1 MLVFNPIIIT
11 NIFQI
16 GRFILLFIQQY
27 QSPERCI
34 FDIMNKRRL
43 RKALVRL
50 SYLPRNRHLLEY
62 LINKVRHIVYKI
74 TRSTRVAH
82 PSTLMLELTNHCNL
96 ACTTCPREYDYGKAM
111 DKGMIRV
118 DQAKKIIDEVWPYLD
133 SIGLTGM
140 GETFLYHEIEEIVHY
155 IKSKNKGI
163 IISISTNAQL
173 PGFIEKVSPL
183 VSHIDT
189 IQVSIDGLGDVYES
203 IRKKA
208 DFSRLDENLRNLKN
222 LCKGTGTDLMLN
234 MVVTRENYFQMP
246 ALVNYAEE
254 TGIDYLDF
262 TLFNL
267 ASVTNTDRSYYSF
280 YKSQEFLKVIE
291 ELDKAVRQAKQVT
304 VTNKNFKTENG
315 FRKCPFPWTHF
326 YICWNGYVAPCC
338 AKPFPK
344 ELHFGNVFDDAV
356 IHVLNSNSYRAFREM
371 WYANKTPCFCDK
383 CHFIDIEPIK

>member
-1 MLVFNPIIIT
+1 
-11 NIFQI
+11 
-16 GRFILLFIQQY
+16 
-27 QSPERCI
+27 
-34 FDIMNKRRL
+34 MNKRRL
-43 RKALVRL
+43 RKALVRI
-50 SYLPRNRHLLEY
+50 SYLPQNRNLLKY
-62 LINKVRHIVYKI
+62 FINKVRHIIYKL
-74 TRSTRVAH
+74 TGSTRVAY
-82 PSTLMLELTNHCNL
+82 PSTIMLELTNHCNL

-111 DKGMIRV
+111 DKGMIRM
-118 DQAKKIIDEVWPYLD
+118 DQAKKIIDELWPYLD

-140 GETFLYHEIEEIVHY
+140 GETFLYNEIEELVHY
-155 IKSKNKGI
+155 IKTKNKGI

-173 PGFIEKVSPL
+173 PGFIEKMSPL
-183 VSHIDT
+183 VNYIDT

-208 DFSRLDENLRNLKN
+208 DFNRLDENLRKLKS

-246 ALVNYAEE
+246 ALVGYAEE
-254 TGIDYLDF
+254 IGIDYLDF

-291 ELDKAVRQAKQVT
+291 ELNEVVRQAKQVM
-304 VTNKNFKTENG
+304 VTNKNFKTDNG

-344 ELHFGNVFDDAV
+344 ELHFGNVFDNSV
-356 IHVLNSNSYRAFREM
+356 INVLNSSSYRNFREM
-371 WYANKTPCFCDK
+371 WYANKTPGFCSK

>member
-1 MLVFNPIIIT
+1 
-11 NIFQI
+11 
-16 GRFILLFIQQY
+16 
-27 QSPERCI
+27 
-34 FDIMNKRRL
+34 MNKRRL
-43 RKALVRL
+43 RKALVRI
-50 SYLPRNRHLLEY
+50 SYLPHNRHLLKY
-62 LINKVRHIVYKI
+62 FVNKVRHVAYKL
-74 TRSTRVAH
+74 TRSTRVAY
-82 PSTLMLELTNHCNL
+82 PSTLMLELSNHCNL

-140 GETFLYHEIEEIVHY
+140 GETFLYNEIEELVHY
-155 IKSKNKGI
+155 IKNKNKGI
-163 IISISTNAQL
+163 IISVSTNAQL

-208 DFSRLDENLRNLKN
+208 DFNRLDENLRNLKN
-222 LCKGTGTDLMLN
+222 LCKGTSTDLMLN

-254 TGIDYLDF
+254 IGIDYLDF

-267 ASVTNTDRSYYSF
+267 ASVTNTDRSYYNL

-291 ELDKAVRQAKQVT
+291 ELDEVVRQAKQVT

-344 ELHFGNVFDDAV
+344 ELHFGNVFDDTV
-356 IHVLNSNSYRAFREM
+356 INVLNSNSYRNFREM
-371 WYANKTPCFCDK
+371 WYANKTPGFCNK